1 MMSIKLKSHFMLRK
15 GVFASWVGTG
25 TDQSIIGSS
34 DQLPL
39 MLYSEFQIPLSLFVL
54 NKRYL

>member
-1 MMSIKLKSHFMLRK
+1 MLRK

-54 NKRYL
+54 NKRSL